1 MKFEIKEGQ
10 SKFLFAGV
18 TNIAE
23 LREFAT
29 EKSEEYKDIQVTE
42 ANIKLAEKDINEL
55 KPYRTKVKKYRAA
68 LNKEL
73 KSRVAEKLEEVDD
86 ITSIF
91 NEVIEPVEKKIEEY
105 REAKR
110 IKRLADKKAK
120 FQPEIDKINHVLSQA
135 ETLFVEVEM
144 LEFAEDWANK
154 KDEDIIELL
163 NKFVDETENKLAFY
177 KARIEAVETNCK
189 LFKSEYDLA
198 GEINWKV
205 LGRKIYDDNYKD
217 LLDDLAGTQ
226 QEQEVA
232 AAERAEKEA
241 IRAAEKAEAER
252 IRKENEA
259 IRKAEVEK
267 EQKAELERLEKER
280 EQQRKQK
287 EKKKELARQKLAKKK
302 KVKFEMNLTKLQA
315 ENLKE
320 YLFENQIDYIVI

>member
-10 SKFLFAGV
+10 SELLFAGV

-23 LREFAT
+23 LREFAIK
-29 EKSEEYKDIQVTE
+29 KSEEYKDIQVTE

-105 REAKR
+105 REARR

-144 LEFAEDWANK
+144 LEFAEAWANK

-252 IRKENEA
+252 IRK
-259 IRKAEVEK
+259 AEVEK

-302 KVKFEMNLTKLQA
+302 KVKFEMNLTKLQT